1 MKKKPAAS
9 HDLRLQ
15 SVQRNTPV
23 MIWVNGRKVS
33 AFKGELL
40 HAVLLNAGF
49 RKLRKS
55 VSQRE
60 QRGFFCG
67 MGVCYECLVT
77 VNGIPRTR
85 ACVTPV
91 EAGMRVEIDAE

>member
-1 MKKKPAAS
+1 MKKKSAAS

-15 SVQRNTPV
+15 SVKRSTPV
-23 MIWVNGRKVS
+23 TIRVNGCDVS

-55 VSQRE
+55 VSQKE

-77 VNGIPRTR
+77 VDGIPRTR

-91 EAGMRVEIDAE
+91 VEGMRVEIDAE